1 MSSLEATARAMV
13 DFYKKMNGEIKNL
26 DMLPA
31 DQKNLSNN
39 ANIRPNKNSK
49 LETNDTKPQSSS
61 LKKSLPISWAQRG
74 NVTFRIVI
82 SSDQIDQ
89 VIS

>member
-1 MSSLEATARAMV
+1 MCVSSSFYLDQHLLLKSGALTLMSSLEATARAMV

-61 LKKSLPISWAQRG
+61 LKKSLPIS
-74 NVTFRIVI
+74 
-82 SSDQIDQ
+82 
-89 VIS
+89 